1 MHGIQQV
8 TGSGYVSPEQ
18 IIKGAV
24 VQSGKVNNAIRAH
37 FCNNL
42 LHTLIIQNV
51 TRHKPDL
58 SITVGILRKGP
69 HNSADIPFTNSEEVP
84 DLCSAREAGRAR
96 DQDLHGRNRSL
107 YRSNS
112 SIERA

>member
-1 MHGIQQV
+1 MPTALALSRLV
-8 TGSGYVSPEQ
+8 
-18 IIKGAV
+18 KGAV
-24 VQSGKVNNAIRAH
+24 VQPGKVNNAIRAH

-42 LHTLIIQNV
+42 LHALIIQKV
-51 TRHKPDL
+51 ARHKPDL
-58 SITVGILRKGP
+58 LITVGILRKGP
-69 HNSADIPFTNSEEVP
+69 HNAADIPFTNSEEVP
-84 DLCSAREAGRAR
+84 DQCSAGEAGRAR